1 MPHKT
6 EGEGLFL
13 AVLRKP
19 GEWEPSRIGKVRKVS
34 KTARPMHGIKKTV
47 ADNVP
52 PVEEV
57 LSLDFD
63 RKLYPEADVT
73 LEQALS
79 YLRRESITLPPDVP
93 KGLVTITY
101 MGLPLGMAKNI
112 GSRANNLYPKNW
124 RILMR

>member
-1 MPHKT
+1 MA
-6 EGEGLFL
+6 L
-13 AVLRKP
+13 
-19 GEWEPSRIGKVRKVS
+19 
-34 KTARPMHGIKKTV
+34 KTV

-112 GSRANNLYPKNW
+112 GSRANNLYPKTGAYSCADFKECCGMTAPGIK
-124 RILMR
+124 ILNKDER